1 MQVDR
6 RTLPVCVESPMVID
20 ACGHTSGFGDLTHHQ
35 QVKMFEFAHTFIDF
49 LINKND
55 ATNARVRDTIA
66 QDFTDE
72 ERFVAIKIALN
83 ILEHP
88 DMKFE

>member
-20 ACGHTSGFGDLTHHQ
+20 ACGHTLGFSDLMHYQ

-49 LINKND
+49 LINKCD
-55 ATNARVRDTIA
+55 KTSARVRDSIE
-66 QDFTDE
+66 QDFNDE
-72 ERFVAIKIALN
+72 ERSVAIMLALN
-83 ILEHP
+83 ILKHP
-88 DMKFE
+88 GLKFV